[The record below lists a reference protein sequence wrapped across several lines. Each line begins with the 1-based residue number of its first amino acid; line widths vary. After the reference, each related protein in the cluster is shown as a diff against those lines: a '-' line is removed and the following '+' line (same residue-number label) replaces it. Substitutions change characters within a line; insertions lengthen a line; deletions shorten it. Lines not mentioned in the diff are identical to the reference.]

1 MPKIKKIYDKG
12 FTTQCNVLIEDT
24 RPTWK
29 AKGIF
34 QYLWSRPDDWVYYQE
49 EVATHAADGVKSLR
63 SGLKELE
70 KYGYLKRSRVRENGK
85 FKEPIWEL
93 CEDPEKAEKIRK
105 ASRKPNNSAILPKGQ
120 KGILVESPGNSAIS
134 PKGQKGILVR
144 NPGKSTF
151 SPKGRNG
158 TLLNTNLNQTV
169 GSSKYAASKAAQTEE
184 QILAKNRSEHSL
196 DDPKGISQAKN
207 LWNDIWGKPSSFV
220 EKQISQW
227 VNEFGIDVVAHA
239 FNYAKW
245 KVEQASAAGSYLA
258 KVFDNYRQNNVQT
271 ASQAAEADAMN
282 LHRSKLSQRAK
293 QSDSTTTPSKGE
305 SSRKDDLK
313 NLIKDEPEA
322 ICYRAARL
330 AKINLSGADQQ
341 ALNEFVRRL
350 GPKLVLNAIE
360 VAKQETRYQYPSW
373 GFLRSI
379 LRRYEAQGIKTVED
393 VKSDDSNMPSKG
405 NSKRYKRHKPIKEP
419 MPEWSRKSKEELYK
433 KADPEAI
440 RKLKERIAN
449 RNKGRKKAS
458 G

>member
-1 MPKIKKIYDKG
+1 M
-12 FTTQCNVLIEDT
+12 
-24 RPTWK
+24 
-29 AKGIF
+29 
-34 QYLWSRPDDWVYYQE
+34 
-49 EVATHAADGVKSLR
+49 
-63 SGLKELE
+63 
-70 KYGYLKRSRVRENGK
+70 
-85 FKEPIWEL
+85 
-93 CEDPEKAEKIRK
+93 
-105 ASRKPNNSAILPKGQ
+105 
-120 KGILVESPGNSAIS
+120 ESPGNSAIS

-169 GSSKYAASKAAQTEE
+169 GSSKYAASKAAQTDE

-196 DDPKGISQAKN
+196 DDPKGISQAKS
-207 LWNDIWGKPSSFV
+207 LWNDIWGKPSLFV

-293 QSDSTTTPSKGE
+293 QSDSTTTPSKGKL
-305 SSRKDDLK
+305 SRKDDLK

-419 MPEWSRKSKEELYK
+419 MPEWSRKPQEELYK

-449 RNKGRKKAS
+449 RNKRRKEVS

>member
-1 MPKIKKIYDKG
+1 MAKIKHKARQRFTVINNAIYEDKRLKLG
-12 FTTQCNVLIEDT
+12 DIGLFDFL
-24 RPTWK
+24 
-29 AKGIF
+29 F
-34 QYLWSRPDDWVYYQE
+34 HFPDDWTFR
-49 EVATHAADGVKSLR
+49 EVNLAKRTASKRTSLR
-63 SGLKELE
+63 TSLKRLE
-70 KYGYLKRSRVRENGK
+70 KFGYVKRERERN
-85 FKEPIWEL
+85 E
-93 CEDPEKAEKIRK
+93 
-105 ASRKPNNSAILPKGQ
+105 KGQ
-120 KGILVESPGNSAIS
+120 LVSVNWILDDQGKLGDNSKINKNRSPAKKKPLSENQTTDKNEQKQMSETPTSEKQMLEKQKSGID
-134 PKGQKGILVR
+134 R
-144 NPGKSTF
+144 
-151 SPKGRNG
+151 
-158 TLLNTNLNQTV
+158 LLNTNSTKYLV
-169 GSSKYAASKAAQTEE
+169 GSSKHASKASQTDE
-184 QILAKNRSEHSL
+184 QILAKNQSEHSL
-196 DDPKGISQAKN
+196 DDPNGVSKAYN
-207 LWNDIWGKPSSFV
+207 LWNDTWGKPSEFV

-239 FNYAKW
+239 INYAKW
-245 KVEQASAAGSYLA
+245 KVEQTSKAGSYLA
-258 KVFDNYRQNNVQT
+258 KVFDNYRQSNVQT

-293 QSDSTTTPSKGE
+293 QSDSTTTPSKGK

-379 LRRYEAQGIKTVED
+379 LRRYEAQEIKTVED

-405 NSKRYKRHKPIKEP
+405 NSKQYKRHKPIKEP

-449 RNKGRKKAS
+449 RNKGRKEAS